1 MQGITVELQDN
12 YSYLPFLLLL
22 FVLIVGIILIVVWA
36 GKGPKTEKKAV
47 SETPTQMP
55 VNPRSRMM
63 ELKRKYDR
71 LLIQLAD
78 DSEKKVIADREA
90 YQRLS
95 RLVRD
100 FVYEV
105 TGVKVQNYTLQ
116 ELQGMNMPKLTA
128 LIEECYVPEFAL
140 DNRQGD
146 VSETIKKARKVI
158 GEWI

>member
-1 MQGITVELQDN
+1 MQGITVKLQDN

-22 FVLIVGIILIVVWA
+22 FAVIAGIIFLVIWA
-36 GKGPKTEKKAV
+36 AKGPKAEKKTVAK
-47 SETPTQMP
+47 TPLQTP

-78 DSEKKVIADREA
+78 DAEKGNITEREA
-90 YQRLS
+90 YQSLS
-95 RLVRD
+95 RHVRD
-100 FVYEV
+100 FVYEM

-116 ELQGMNMPKLTA
+116 ELKGMNMPKLAA

-140 DNRQGD
+140 DNCRSD
-146 VSETIKKARKVI
+146 VKETIKKARKVI

>member
-12 YSYLPFLLLL
+12 YSMIPMFLLVLL
-22 FVLIVGIILIVVWA
+22 VIAAIVFLIIWA
-36 GKGPKTEKKAV
+36 AKEKRTEKKPAEKV
-47 SETPTQMP
+47 PVPAP
-55 VNPRSRMM
+55 VNPRSRAM

-78 DSEKKVIADREA
+78 EYGKNMVSDRET

-100 FVYEV
+100 FAFEM

-116 ELQGMNMPKLTA
+116 ELRGMNMPKLTA
-128 LIEECYVPEFAL
+128 LVEECYVPEFAL
-140 DNRQGD
+140 DNCRGD
-146 VSETIKKARKVI
+146 AKETINKARKVI

>member
-1 MQGITVELQDN
+1 MQGITVKLQDN

-22 FVLIVGIILIVVWA
+22 FAVITGVILLVVWA
-36 GKGPKTEKKAV
+36 SKGPKAEKKAV
-47 SETPTQMP
+47 KNPVQPP

-78 DSEKKVIADREA
+78 ESEKELISERET

-100 FVYEV
+100 FVYEM

-116 ELQGMNMPKLTA
+116 ELREMNMPKLTA

-140 DNRQGD
+140 DNCRGD
-146 VSETIKKARKVI
+146 VKETIKKARKVI

>member
-12 YSYLPFLLLL
+12 YSYLPLLLLL
-22 FVLIVGIILIVVWA
+22 FAVITGVILLVVWA
-36 GKGPKTEKKAV
+36 GKGPKTEKKTVAK
-47 SETPTQMP
+47 TQVQAP
-55 VNPRSRMM
+55 VNLRSRMM

-78 DSEKKVIADREA
+78 ESEKNVISDRET

-100 FVYEV
+100 FVYET

-116 ELQGMNMPKLTA
+116 ELRGMNMPKLTA

-140 DNRQGD
+140 DNCQGD
-146 VSETIKKARKVI
+146 AAETIKKARKVI

>member
-1 MQGITVELQDN
+1 MQGITVKLQDN
-12 YSYLPFLLLL
+12 YSYLPLLLLL
-22 FVLIVGIILIVVWA
+22 FAVITGIILLVVWA
-36 GKGPKTEKKAV
+36 SKGPKAEKKAV
-47 SETPTQMP
+47 AKTPVQTP

-78 DSEKKVIADREA
+78 ESEKKVISDREA

-100 FVYEV
+100 FVYEM
-105 TGVKVQNYTLQ
+105 TGVKVQNNTLQ
-116 ELQGMNMPKLTA
+116 ELRGMNMPKLTA

-140 DNRQGD
+140 DNCRGD
-146 VSETIKKARKVI
+146 VKETIKKARKVI

>member
-22 FVLIVGIILIVVWA
+22 FALIVGIILIVVWA
-36 GKGPKTEKKAV
+36 AKGPKTEKKAV
-47 SETPTQMP
+47 SETPAQMP
-55 VNPRSRMM
+55 VNPRSRGM

-71 LLIQLAD
+71 LLVQLAD
-78 DSEKKVIADREA
+78 DSEKKVIEDREA

-140 DNRQGD
+140 DNCQGD